1 MDRRRLREA
10 LLASAQGL
18 LLIPLTIMASTLL
31 FVLFA
36 VSVALIPIGVGVLTT
51 PLVVDAV
58 RAHANHRRR
67 LAADW
72 FGITI
77 TAGYRSPA
85 GRRGGIAGQVERCM
99 VMLRDQTT
107 WREAGW
113 LLVDAVAGLTLALI
127 PFTLQGYAVWG
138 LVLLAGV
145 WIPIVNAGGTHWFA
159 FVPVSSWFTAVL
171 AALVGL
177 GFGVLAQY
185 VGRQMI
191 RGHFLMTRA
200 LIGLSER
207 QLLAQRVER
216 LAETRH
222 DAVDGAA
229 AELRRIERDLH
240 DGAQARLVAMGM
252 SLGTVEAL
260 IERDPEQAKQL
271 LAQARASSAEALTEL
286 RDLVRGIHPPVLAE
300 RGLGDAAKALA
311 LRMQLPVEVDVELP
325 GRLDESVES
334 AAYFAISEVLTNA
347 AKHSGASN
355 AWLDIYYSG
364 RERTLRIAITDNGRG
379 GADLDAGTGLRG
391 LERRLGPFDGT
402 LALSSPAGGPT
413 LVTIEI
419 PCAPRG

>member
-18 LLIPLTIMASTLL
+18 LLIPLTIGVSTLL
-31 FVLFA
+31 FVLFT

-58 RAHANHRRR
+58 RAHANLRRR

-85 GRRGGIAGQVERCM
+85 GGRGGIAGQVERCM

-113 LLVDAVAGLTLALI
+113 LLVDAVAGLVLALI

-145 WIPIVNAGGTHWFA
+145 WVPIVNAGGTLWFA

-171 AALVGL
+171 AAVVGL

-185 VGRQMI
+185 VGRPVI
-191 RGHFLMTRA
+191 RGQALMTRA

-419 PCAPRG
+419 PCAPHD